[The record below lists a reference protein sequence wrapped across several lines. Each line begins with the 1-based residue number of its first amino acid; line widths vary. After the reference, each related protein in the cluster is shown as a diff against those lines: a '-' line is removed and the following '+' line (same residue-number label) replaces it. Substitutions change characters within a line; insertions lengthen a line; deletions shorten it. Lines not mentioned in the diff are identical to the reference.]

1 MKDKYFGLIMAGG
14 QGTRFWP
21 YSTEKKPKQFLN
33 IVGTQPLILQTFM
46 RLKKFIK
53 KENIYVVADK
63 KYLKLVTESIPGF
76 AQANFIAEPSPKNT
90 APCLILANIVLSRK
104 NPDANLLVVPADHY
118 IPDLDIYAAQMK
130 SALEFADNR
139 CIITSG
145 IKPSLAHTGY
155 GYINFKKNCYIKKE
169 NTRFFEVKAFKEK
182 PKIPDAKRY
191 LKAGNYYW
199 NSGMFIYKLRFFKE
213 FLKIYAPYY
222 FKNYLKLEEFY
233 KKKEKFK
240 DIFNRITPKSIDYAL
255 MEKVKEV
262 KMFTAE
268 FEWSDVGAWLS
279 VYELNK
285 KDNKKNVNNKNNILI
300 STKNSLLFSTEDKPI
315 GVIGLDNIAVINTED
330 GILVA
335 NMNELQQVKQVLEL
349 LKKS

>member
-1 MKDKYFGLIMAGG
+1 MADKYFGLIMAGG

-33 IVGTQPLILQTFM
+33 IIGKKPLIHQTFF

-63 KYLKLVTESIPGF
+63 KYLNLVKESIPGF
-76 AQANFIAEPSPKNT
+76 SEANFIAEPSPKNT

-118 IPDLDIYAAQMK
+118 IPDLDTYATQMK
-130 SALEFADNR
+130 NALEFAENK
-139 CIITSG
+139 CILTAG
-145 IKPSLAHTGY
+145 IKPNLAHTGY
-155 GYINFKKNCYIKKE
+155 GYINFEKDSFINKG
-169 NTRFFEVKAFKEK
+169 NTRFFEVNAFKEK
-182 PKIPDAKRY
+182 PKIADARRY

-199 NSGMFIYKLRFFKE
+199 NSGMFVYKLRFFKA
-213 FLKIYAPYY
+213 FLETYAPYY
-222 FKNYLKLEEFY
+222 FNHYLKLEKSY
-233 KKKEKFK
+233 QQKATLKK
-240 DIFNRITPKSIDYAL
+240 IFDGIIPKSIDYAL

-262 KMFTAE
+262 RMFEAG
-268 FEWSDVGAWLS
+268 FLWSDVGAWLS

-285 KDNKKNVNNKNNILI
+285 KDKNQNVDNKSNILI
-300 STKNSLLFSTEDKPI
+300 NTRNTLLFSTDDKPI
-315 GVIGLDNIAVINTED
+315 GIIGLDHIAVINTEN

-335 NMNELQQVKQVLEL
+335 NMDELQQVNQVLEK
-349 LKKS
+349 LKKK

>member
-1 MKDKYFGLIMAGG
+1 MAGG

-21 YSTEKKPKQFLN
+21 YSTETKPKQFLN
-33 IVGTQPLILQTFM
+33 IVGSEPLILQTFN

-53 KENIYVVADK
+53 RENIYIVADK
-63 KYLKLVTESIPGF
+63 KYLNLVKESIPKF
-76 AQANFIAEPSPKNT
+76 VETNFIAEPSPKNT
-90 APCLILANIVLSRK
+90 APCLIMANIVLSRK

-118 IPDLDIYAAQMK
+118 IPDLDIYAAQMRA
-130 SALEFADNR
+130 ALDFADNR

-145 IKPSLAHTGY
+145 IKPGLAHTGY
-155 GYINFKKNCYIKKE
+155 GYINFDRNSYVKGG

-182 PKIPDAKRY
+182 PKEPTARRY
-191 LKAGNYYW
+191 LKAGNFFW

-213 FLKIYAPYY
+213 FLDTYAPYY
-222 FKNYLKLEEFY
+222 FENYQKLEKAYGQTAIF
-233 KKKEKFK
+233 KK
-240 DIFNRITPKSIDYAL
+240 IFNGIIPKSIDYAL

-262 KMFTAE
+262 RMFPAE

-285 KDNKKNVNNKNNILI
+285 KDRNKNVNNKNNII
-300 STKNSLLFSTEDKPI
+300 INTRNSLIFSTEDKPI
-315 GVIGLDNIAVINTED
+315 GLIGLDNVAVINTEN

-335 NMNELQQVKQVLEL
+335 NMNELQQVKEVLDSI
-349 LKKS
+349 KKS